1 MDKMSVVNILK
12 RCSDKKTE
20 RERERERERESD
32 IITSVFIYCG
42 LVTLSTNLTVSKIS
56 V

>member
-12 RCSDKKTE
+12 RCSDKKT
-20 RERERERERESD
+20 ERERERESD

-42 LVTLSTNLTVSKIS
+42 LVTLSTNLTVSKIY

>member
-12 RCSDKKTE
+12 RCSDKKT
-20 RERERERERESD
+20 ERERESD

-42 LVTLSTNLTVSKIS
+42 LVTLSTNLTVSKIY